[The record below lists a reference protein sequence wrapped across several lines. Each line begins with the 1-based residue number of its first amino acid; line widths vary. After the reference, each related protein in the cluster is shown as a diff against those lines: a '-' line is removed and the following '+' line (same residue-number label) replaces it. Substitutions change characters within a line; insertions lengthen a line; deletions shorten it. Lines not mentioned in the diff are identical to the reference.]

1 MINYRCTRSRYEIN
15 VVNITNTDERR
26 YKSPFFYEVARGGG
40 DGFWIMVID
49 RLVDHF

>member
-26 YKSPFFYEVARGGG
+26 YKSPPFYEVARGG